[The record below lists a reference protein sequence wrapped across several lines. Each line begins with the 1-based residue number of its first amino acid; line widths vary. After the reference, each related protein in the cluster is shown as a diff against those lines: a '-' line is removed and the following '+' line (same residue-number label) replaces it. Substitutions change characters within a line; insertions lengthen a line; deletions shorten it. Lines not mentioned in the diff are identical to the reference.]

1 MPKLRLNALPTCAIL
16 CPHAWSRDFMVLRT
30 IRSNGSEFVPQVSVT
45 LAMVLALASLG
56 VLIYCIHDAAGTI
69 QAPEVTA
76 MVAEDLTQGIDKLF
90 PEALGRPPADS
101 LY

>member
-1 MPKLRLNALPTCAIL
+1 
-16 CPHAWSRDFMVLRT
+16 MVLRT

-69 QAPEVTA
+69 QAPEVTFI
-76 MVAEDLTQGIDKLF
+76 EDLTQGIDKLF